1 MNWNK
6 HRKWDGAMTRELLG
20 SERENRE
27 NKWGQ
32 EIAQCVPGILN
43 DPALQ
48 CENQLV
54 GRNKHVCAYSVWWII
69 LKVYYFFVH
78 SANMYWVPAM
88 RQELY

>member
-1 MNWNK
+1 
-6 HRKWDGAMTRELLG
+6 MTRELLG
-20 SERENRE
+20 SEREIWE

-32 EIAQCVPGILN
+32 EIAQCVSGILN

-48 CENQLV
+48 YENQLV
-54 GRNKHVCAYSVWWII
+54 GRNKHCAHSVWWII

-78 SANMYWVPAM
+78 TTHMYWVPVM